1 MVLAEFDFKYDSPIV
16 CTAIHNGHDLSES
29 VKRNMAISEQTQ
41 FYEEDPFTEKFTAIC
56 NNRIIVN
63 TSRFEVD
70 LNRSREKSVYLKP
83 KDAWGL
89 SLWKSHTSKEVL
101 KESYRKYEGFYRIV
115 KHHFLEMEKRF
126 GKFFVY
132 DIHSYN
138 HRRNGIKAPADNPS
152 KNPEIIL
159 GTNNM
164 PETWIPLVY
173 EIQHKLQKFDYFD
186 RNLDVRIN
194 VKFAGGHFSRWIHR
208 NFPDSACCLAIEF
221 KKIFM
226 DEWTG
231 ELDKE
236 KFDLLKEAL
245 AFTLPEIV
253 KNL

>member
-1 MVLAEFDFKYDSPIV
+1 MLAEFDFKYDYPIV
-16 CTAIHNGHDLSES
+16 CTAIHNGHELSEA
-29 VKRNMAISEQTQ
+29 VKKNLTISEQTQ

-56 NNRIIVN
+56 NNRIIVD

-83 KDAWGL
+83 KDSWGL
-89 SLWKSHTSKEVL
+89 SVRKNPPSKEVL
-101 KESYRKYEGFYRIV
+101 MESYRKYEGFYRIV
-115 KHHFLEMEKRF
+115 KLHFLEMEKKF
-126 GKFFVY
+126 GTFFVY

-164 PETWIPLVY
+164 PKKWIPLVY
-173 EIQHKLQKFDYFD
+173 EIQHNLQKFDFFN

-194 VKFAGGHFSRWIHR
+194 IKFAGGHFSRWIHK

-221 KKIFM
+221 KKMFM

-231 ELDKE
+231 ELDELKLNE
-236 KFDLLKEAL
+236 LKEAL
-245 AFTLPEIV
+245 ASTLPKIV
-253 KNL
+253 ESL

>member
-1 MVLAEFDFKYDSPIV
+1 MVITL
-16 CTAIHNGHDLSES
+16 
-29 VKRNMAISEQTQ
+29 
-41 FYEEDPFTEKFTAIC
+41 
-56 NNRIIVN
+56 
-63 TSRFEVD
+63 
-70 LNRSREKSVYLKP
+70 LKP
-83 KDAWGL
+83 RLANCAKIIEYE
-89 SLWKSHTSKEVL
+89 TSNFIRPF
-101 KESYRKYEGFYRIV
+101 SS
-115 KHHFLEMEKRF
+115 MEKKF

-138 HRRNGIKAPADNPS
+138 HRRNGLKVPADDPS

-164 PETWIPLVY
+164 PEKWIPLVY
-173 EIQHKLQKFDYFD
+173 EIQHKLQKFDFFD

-231 ELDKE
+231 ELDE
-236 KFDLLKEAL
+236 LKLNKLKDAL
-245 AFTLPEIV
+245 ASTLPEILA
-253 KNL
+253 NIQQTS